1 MDASVS
7 TMKRKGKNKCSTSNI
22 LTEVMDFGIPVGA
35 GVEPASHIIN
45 DHEYSQ
51 QFPDL
56 SRSESPVFES
66 ACDSNQDTPVKPQ
79 QKKSRGDISLTELQD
94 NIIVA
99 LTSKI
104 KESADDL
111 GKMISKNTVSIEGLK
126 KSIDFVFEE
135 VNALK
140 TDMKSCK
147 STVNLNNTKI
157 SELEQKLNESERY
170 QRRWN
175 LRLYG
180 IPEQSDENIKLKV
193 SNICAAVVSDSSV
206 AIQDD
211 IDIAHRLGKP
221 NNRPRPVIM
230 RFVRRSTRDLVWR
243 QAKHSD
249 YLRNHKL
256 RFTEDLTSAD
266 RMLRMK
272 LWPLVEAARKEG
284 KRAFFVGGR
293 AFVDG
298 KAMHPPP

>member
-1 MDASVS
+1 MDASVCM
-7 TMKRKGKNKCSTSNI
+7 MKRKGKNKCSTSNI
-22 LTEVMDFGIPVGA
+22 LTEEMEFGIPVGA
-35 GVEPASHIIN
+35 GVESASHLIT
-45 DHEYSQ
+45 DHEYNQ
-51 QFPDL
+51 QCPDL
-56 SRSESPVFES
+56 SRSESPVLES

-79 QKKSRGDISLTELQD
+79 QKKSRGDISLTKLQD

-140 TDMKSCK
+140 TDVKNCK

-157 SELEQKLNESERY
+157 SELEQKLNETERY

-211 IDIAHRLGKP
+211 IDIAHRLGKLD
-221 NNRPRPVIM
+221 NRPRPVII

-256 RFTEDLTSAD
+256 RFTEDLTQAD

-298 KAMHPPP
+298 KAVHPPP

>member
-1 MDASVS
+1 M
-7 TMKRKGKNKCSTSNI
+7 
-22 LTEVMDFGIPVGA
+22 EFGIPVGA
-35 GVEPASHIIN
+35 GVESASHLIT
-45 DHEYSQ
+45 DRVYSQ
-51 QFPDL
+51 QCPDL
-56 SRSESPVFES
+56 SRSESPVLES

-111 GKMISKNTVSIEGLK
+111 GKMISKNTVGIEGLK

-140 TDMKSCK
+140 TDVKNCK

-157 SELEQKLNESERY
+157 SELEQKLKETERY

-211 IDIAHRLGKP
+211 IDIAQGFPNTFLEPPQHCTFCMSPLTDTPISGLGVAT
-221 NNRPRPVIM
+221 NELM
-230 RFVRRSTRDLVWR
+230 S
-243 QAKHSD
+243 
-249 YLRNHKL
+249 
-256 RFTEDLTSAD
+256 
-266 RMLRMK
+266 
-272 LWPLVEAARKEG
+272 
-284 KRAFFVGGR
+284 
-293 AFVDG
+293 
-298 KAMHPPP
+298 